1 MLARLSIRDIVLIE
15 RLDIEFFRGL
25 AVLTGETGAGKSI
38 LLDAFALA
46 LGGRGDASLVRH
58 GAEQGQVTAVFD
70 VPKGH
75 PAAAILSENGLDQAS
90 SADSCEMILRRV
102 QLADGR
108 TRAFINDQAISVQ
121 TLKAVGTALV
131 EIHGQHDER
140 ALVDAATHRRLLDA
154 FAGLEKDVLALEKL
168 WEARRTANSAL
179 AEHRAGME
187 RAAREADYLRHASDE
202 LRMLAP
208 KDGEESAL
216 AERRTAMMQGEK
228 IATDLREAQE
238 AVSGDHSPVASLSAA
253 VRRLERRAANSPA
266 LVEPAVKAIDA
277 AINALE
283 EADQHLSRALAAADF
298 DPAELE
304 RIEERLFAL
313 RAASRKYSTPV
324 DGLAALAAKYAAD
337 VALIDAGAEQL
348 KKLEAAADEADQR
361 YGAAAKKLSAAREKS
376 AQKLDRA
383 VNAELAPLK
392 LERATFTT
400 QIESDPTAP
409 GPQGFDRVEFWV
421 QTNPGTRPGPLM
433 KVASG
438 GELSR
443 FLLALKV
450 VLSDR
455 GSAPTLVFDE
465 IDTGVGG
472 AVADAIGAR
481 LARLASKVQ
490 VMAVTHAP
498 QVAARADQHLLIS
511 KDALDKGKR
520 VATRVN
526 ALAADHRRDE
536 IARMLAGAEITAEA
550 RAAADRLLKAATA

>member
-15 RLDIEFFRGL
+15 RLDIEFSRGL

-46 LGGRGDASLVRH
+46 LGGRGDAGLVRH
-58 GAEQGQVTAVFD
+58 GVEQGQVTAVFD
-70 VPKGH
+70 VPKDH
-75 PAAAILSENGLDQAS
+75 PALVILSDNGLDDTS
-90 SADSCEMILRRV
+90 SEDSSEMILRRV

-121 TLKAVGTALV
+121 TLKAVGSALV

-140 ALVDAATHRRLLDA
+140 ALVDASTHRRLLDA
-154 FAGLEKDVLALEKL
+154 FASLEKDVAALESL
-168 WEARRTANSAL
+168 WDARRAAYAVL
-179 AEHRAGME
+179 DEHRASME
-187 RAAREADYLRHASDE
+187 RAAREADYLRHAADE
-202 LRMLAP
+202 LKKLAP
-208 KDGEESAL
+208 KDGEETSL
-216 AERRTAMMQGEK
+216 AERRTTMMQGEK
-228 IATDLREAQE
+228 IASDLREAQD
-238 AVSGDHSPVASLSAA
+238 AVSGNHSPVAALSAA
-253 VRRLERRAANSPA
+253 VRRLERRAGNAPA

-283 EADQHLSRALAAADF
+283 EADQHLAAALIAADF
-298 DPAELE
+298 DPSELE

-324 DGLAALAAKYAAD
+324 DGLAALSAKYAGD
-337 VALIDAGAEQL
+337 VALIDAGAGQL
-348 KKLEAAADEADQR
+348 KKLEAAAAEADGL
-361 YGAAAKKLSAAREKS
+361 YSAAATKLSIARTKS
-376 AQKLDRA
+376 AEKLNKA

-392 LERATFTT
+392 LERAKFMT
-400 QIESDPTAP
+400 QVDSDTKSP
-409 GPQGFDRVEFWV
+409 GPQGFDRIEFWV
-421 QTNPGTRPGPLM
+421 QTNPGTKAGPLM

-481 LARLASKVQ
+481 LARLAGKVQ

-526 ALAADHRRDE
+526 ALAADHRREE

-550 RAAADRLLKAATA
+550 RAAAERLLRAATA